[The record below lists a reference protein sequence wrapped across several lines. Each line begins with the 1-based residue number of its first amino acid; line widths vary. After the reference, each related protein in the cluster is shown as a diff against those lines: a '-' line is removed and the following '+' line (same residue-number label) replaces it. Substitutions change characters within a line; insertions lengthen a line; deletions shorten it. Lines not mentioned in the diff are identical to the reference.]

1 MPCYACVGLLLA
13 GLCSARLLS
22 YVKHHAW
29 CVQLS
34 ITVRQHH
41 TYIGIQTLCSVLHT
55 CDSKGNN
62 AASDIRPEQTIKFKI
77 LIYTDYLSPEVCY
90 AQVQFQK
97 EGKLDLSVI
106 PLLPALLC
114 F

>member
-22 YVKHHAW
+22 AW

-41 TYIGIQTLCSVLHT
+41 TDIGIQTLCSVLHT

-77 LIYTDYLSPEVCY
+77 LIYTDYLSPEFCY

-97 EGKLDLSVI
+97 QEN
-106 PLLPALLC
+106 
-114 F
+114 